1 VTPDTAFAL
10 KTPASRRSEA
20 SEAPSAK
27 ELDAAREA
35 VAALATAAK
44 SFTLYPAGHVMAKKQ
59 IDTLLRSL
67 AAFFEQES
75 ELALGIGRDGLTY
88 RGNLLYEP
96 LPADDPL
103 IPPLLRD
110 GFLWLA
116 FRKGVDSDQI
126 GFFLEVLNRY
136 RILVDEPEG
145 DLVTELW
152 QADLRHICYDAIED
166 FWEVKPQF
174 DFSHFQVEPLSMD
187 TEGTD
192 KNLTG
197 DPEDEAPVA
206 SQSHG
211 DTDTSQ
217 DGCSA
222 SAAIQIEQPT
232 ARRVLMHLSEKEK
245 AHLKS
250 QVENLDTQDNAA
262 IVRDILLF
270 TLAEQKDEGE
280 FRQFLY
286 LLQDLLFD
294 LLYHRQPG
302 HFHDLLRGL
311 RVLQKKTRHPW
322 QQKAVGEFIQRLSSE
337 TVWEN
342 QSQFFRDLHTLSA
355 AEQMQTARFVNL
367 LTPSFVAVLAREL
380 GQVRGSTLHQN
391 LVAAAAKLASRDIHA
406 LERCISGSGEVGL
419 RQMVLILG
427 EMTGDRARALLE
439 RMSRHPA
446 GAVRETA
453 VKTLLGKSDPS
464 VETLLLYLSDSH
476 IGVRSAI
483 LEYIGR
489 TKNAEIETAL
499 CDYIK
504 NDPGAAQ
511 DEDHLIRCYNALGK
525 CGGPSTVTFLGETL
539 LNRSAGGLLQF
550 GGNVHRVGAA
560 QALRHCPGA
569 EAAALL
575 EKAAKSLFPAI
586 RGAYRKAMRS

>member
-1 VTPDTAFAL
+1 MKA
-10 KTPASRRSEA
+10 PASKLYEA
-20 SEAPSAK
+20 SEAPSAI
-27 ELDAAREA
+27 ELKAAQEA

-44 SFTLYPAGHVMAKKQ
+44 NFALYPAGHVMADKQ
-59 IDTLLRSL
+59 IDTLLQSL
-67 AAFFEQES
+67 AAFFEHGS
-75 ELALGIGRDGLTY
+75 ELALVIGRDGMTY
-88 RGNLLYEP
+88 RDNLLYES
-96 LPADDPL
+96 LPVDDPL

-110 GFLWLA
+110 GFLWIA
-116 FRKGVDSDQI
+116 FRKGVDPDQL

-152 QADLRHICYDAIED
+152 QADLRHIGYDAIEE

-174 DFSHFQVEPLSMD
+174 DFSHFQVEPLSQEAETDD
-187 TEGTD
+187 TS
-192 KNLTG
+192 LTG
-197 DPEDEAPVA
+197 DAEGEAPSA
-206 SQSHG
+206 SQSPG
-211 DTDTSQ
+211 DTAASQ
-217 DGCSA
+217 DGGST
-222 SAAIQIEQPT
+222 SRAAIQIEQPT
-232 ARRVLMHLSEKEK
+232 TRRVLMHLSEKEK
-245 AHLKS
+245 ADLKS
-250 QVENLDTQDNAA
+250 QVENLDTQDNTA

-270 TLAEQKDEGE
+270 TLAEQEDEGE
-280 FRQFLY
+280 FRQFLD

-322 QQKAVGEFIQRLSSE
+322 QRHAVGEFIRRLSSE
-337 TVWEN
+337 TVWEG
-342 QSQFFRDLHTLSA
+342 QSQFFRDLHTLSSS
-355 AEQMQTARFVNL
+355 EQMQTAGFVNL
-367 LTPSFVAVLAREL
+367 LAPSFVAVLAQEL
-380 GQVRGSTLHQN
+380 GQVRGSALHQN

-406 LERCISGSGEVGL
+406 LERCISGSGEVAL

-427 EMTGDRARALLE
+427 EMAGERARGLLK

-453 VKTLLGKSDPS
+453 VKTLLVKSDLS
-464 VETLLLYLSDSH
+464 VETLLHFLSDSH
-476 IGVRSAI
+476 LGVRSAI

-489 TKNAEIETAL
+489 TRDAEIETAL
-499 CDYIK
+499 CEYIK
-504 NDPGAAQ
+504 NDPSAVQ
-511 DEDHLIRCYNALGK
+511 DEDHLISCYNALGK
-525 CGGPSTVTFLGETL
+525 CGGRSTVTFLGETL

-586 RGAYRKAMRS
+586 RGAYRKAITP